1 MKKNKKQK
9 IKLVRTGYVGAMAG
23 LDLVVNTTSD
33 EAVIINVKDR
43 DLRWDLYCKH
53 VRITIEE
60 IDENEITN

>member
-1 MKKNKKQK
+1 M
-9 IKLVRTGYVGAMAG
+9 IT
-23 LDLVVNTTSD
+23 
-33 EAVIINVKDR
+33 INVKDR